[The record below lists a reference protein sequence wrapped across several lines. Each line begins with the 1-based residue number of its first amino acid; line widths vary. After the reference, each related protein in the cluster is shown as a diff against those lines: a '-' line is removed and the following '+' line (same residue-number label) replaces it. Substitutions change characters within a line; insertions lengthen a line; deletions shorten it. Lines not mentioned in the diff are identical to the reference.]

1 MLRIKYEDAVKT
13 MERKLIAHGV
23 GAERA
28 RLVAETAASIS
39 LDGIYSHGINR
50 FKRLILS
57 IDSGI
62 CDPLATPSCTAAFG
76 GFERWDGNHGIG
88 IVNAMACTDR
98 AITLARTHGV
108 ACVSL
113 RNTNHWFRGG
123 TYGWRIAEAGMIGIV
138 FTNTKSNMVYHG
150 TLDRV
155 LGTTPLVIALPRSEG
170 PVVADVSLGEY
181 SYGKLQLADMAG
193 KQMPK
198 PAGYDSNDQIRTDP
212 MAVMTEARL
221 LPLGEY
227 KGSAINLLL
236 DLIASSTSL
245 GNSAC
250 DVRDIS
256 GDENAISQTFL
267 AINSRAVND
276 PKEEEAIANRLLAHL
291 LDARPAIGFPAP
303 RYPGQNVLKTRA
315 ENTEQGIPVEN
326 SVWQAILELPD
337 APHSTS
343 GSWL

>member
-1 MLRIKYEDAVKT
+1 MLHIQYEDAVKI
-13 MERKLIAHGV
+13 MKGKLIAHGV
-23 GAERA
+23 EESRA
-28 RLVAETAASIS
+28 QLIAETAAGIS
-39 LDGIYSHGINR
+39 RDGIYSHGINR

-62 CDPLATPSCTAAFG
+62 CDPKAVPVCDASFG

-88 IVNAMACTDR
+88 IINAMACTDR
-98 AITLARTHGV
+98 AIDLARVHGV
-108 ACVSL
+108 SCISL
-113 RNTNHWFRGG
+113 RNTNHWFRAG
-123 TYGWRIAEAGMIGIV
+123 TYGWRIAEAGMVGIV

-155 LGTTPLVIALPRSEG
+155 LGTTPLVIALPRSKG

-181 SYGKLQLADMAG
+181 SYGKLHLAQLAG

-198 PAGYDSNDQIRTDP
+198 HAGYDRQDQISTDP
-212 MAVMTEARL
+212 MAVMKEARL
-221 LPLGEY
+221 LPLGDY

-250 DVRDIS
+250 DVRNIP
-256 GDENAISQTFL
+256 GDENSVSQTFI
-267 AINSRAVND
+267 AINSRAVNS
-276 PKEEEAIANRLLAHL
+276 PEAEEEIADRLLSHL
-291 LDARPAIGFPAP
+291 LNARPAPGFSAP
-303 RYPGQNVLKTRA
+303 RYPGQNVLKVRA
-315 ENTEQGIPVEN
+315 ENMEAGIPVDE
-326 SVWQAILELPD
+326 SVWQAILDLPD
-337 APHSTS
+337 APNSTS